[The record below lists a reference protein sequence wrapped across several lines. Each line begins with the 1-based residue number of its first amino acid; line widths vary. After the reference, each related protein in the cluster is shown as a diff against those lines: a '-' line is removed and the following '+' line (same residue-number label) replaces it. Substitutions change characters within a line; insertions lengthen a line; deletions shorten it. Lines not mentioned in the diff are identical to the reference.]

1 MTIRENRK
9 RIWDEATQDLNSY
22 MELGPD
28 ANGFIEKLLNRR
40 TVRRYKKGY
49 VIPEEHV
56 KAILEAG
63 RRAPSW
69 GSLHLYSIIRVR
81 EHTLKEELAK
91 TLEQYWFLDASEIFI
106 VAADIYRL
114 SRIMGHLGI
123 SRGDNDFALIL
134 SSIIDATLAA
144 AYMSAMAELLGY
156 GTGFI
161 GLLGAP
167 YIPKLMEFMDLVRIP
182 RKVYPLMVLAVGV
195 AEDSSRPRPRLPLNM
210 LVHNGAYKRYT
221 SKDLD
226 QAVSE
231 MDSILQEGGY
241 KRVLINYVSAKGLL
255 DHVNEVSQKLLIRQG
270 FMPPIIW
277 SRSRLR

>member
-1 MTIRENRK
+1 MIREDSEGIRVK
-9 RIWDEATQDLNSY
+9 AKHDLEDSVELVLEAS
-22 MELGPD
+22 
-28 ANGFIEKLLNRR
+28 GFIERLLNRR

-49 VIPEEHV
+49 IIPEEHV

-69 GSLHLYSIIRVR
+69 GSLHLFSVIRIR
-81 EHTLKEELAK
+81 DHTLKEELAK

-114 SRIMGHLGI
+114 SRIMGHLGV
-123 SRGDNDFALIL
+123 SKGDNDFALLL

-167 YIPKLMEFMDLVRIP
+167 YEPKLMEFMDLIKIP
-182 RKVYPLMVLAVGV
+182 RKVYPIIALTVGV
-195 AEDSSRPRPRLPLNM
+195 AEDSSRPRPRLPLSM

-221 SKDLD
+221 SEDLE

-231 MDSILQEGGY
+231 MDSILHEGGY
-241 KRVLINYVSAKGLL
+241 KRILINYVGAKGLF
-255 DHVNEVSQKLLIRQG
+255 DHVNKVSQRLLIRQG
-270 FMPPIIW
+270 FIPPIIW

>member
-1 MTIRENRK
+1 MIREENK
-9 RIWDEATQDLNSY
+9 EISVKAKHGLEAH
-22 MELGPD
+22 MESGFD
-28 ANGFIEKLLNRR
+28 ANDFIEKLLNRR

-69 GSLHLYSIIRVR
+69 GSLHLYSVIRIR
-81 EHTLKEELAK
+81 DNTLKEELAK

-123 SRGDNDFALIL
+123 SRGDNDFALLL

-167 YIPKLMEFMDLVRIP
+167 YTPKLMEFMDLVRLP
-182 RKVYPLMVLAVGV
+182 RKVYPLVALAVGV
-195 AEDSSRPRPRLPLNM
+195 AEDSSHPRPRLPLSM
-210 LVHNGAYKRYT
+210 IVHNGAYKRYT
-221 SKDLD
+221 REDLD

-241 KRVLINYVSAKGLL
+241 KRVLINYVGAKGLL
-255 DHVNEVSQKLLIRQG
+255 EHVNKVSQKLLIRQG

>member
-1 MTIRENRK
+1 MIRENSKGISVKTKYSLDSSMESGLEANDFIK
-9 RIWDEATQDLNSY
+9 R
-22 MELGPD
+22 
-28 ANGFIEKLLNRR
+28 LLNRR
-40 TVRRYKKGY
+40 TIRRYRKGY

-69 GSLHLYSIIRVR
+69 GSLHLYSIIRIR
-81 EHTLKEELAK
+81 DYTLKEELAK

-114 SRIMGHLGI
+114 SRIMEYLGI
-123 SRGDNDFALIL
+123 SRGDNDFALFL

-161 GLLGAP
+161 GWLGAP
-167 YIPKLMEFMDLVRIP
+167 YTPKLIEFMDLLKIP
-182 RKVYPLMVLAVGV
+182 RKVYPLIALAVGV
-195 AEDSSRPRPRLPLNM
+195 AGDSSHPRPRLPLDI
-210 LVHNGAYKRYT
+210 LVHNDFYRRYT
-221 SKDLD
+221 REDLN

-231 MDSILQEGGY
+231 MNSILREGGY
-241 KRVLINYVSAKGLL
+241 KRVLSNYVGINGLF
-255 DHVNEVSQKLLIRQG
+255 DHVNKVSQKLLIRQG